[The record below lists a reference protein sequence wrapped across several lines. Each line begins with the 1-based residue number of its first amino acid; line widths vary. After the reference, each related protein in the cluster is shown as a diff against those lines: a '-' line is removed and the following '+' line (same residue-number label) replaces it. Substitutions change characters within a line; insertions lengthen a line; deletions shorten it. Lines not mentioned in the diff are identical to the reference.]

1 MTNKTR
7 FVPAG
12 FKEFKPNIPE
22 YPEGMF
28 QVFLSCDTNTA
39 SDPRPTAIF
48 YTGKQSHHTWYNRF
62 NTVDD
67 MKKKINDTIS
77 RLMAWEDKKAE
88 RKEKR
93 KAPTTYKKGDIFYSS
108 WGYDQT
114 NVNFYQ
120 VIGTKGKQTLELK
133 EIASSVVSSDGGPTT
148 HVTAV
153 PGKFL
158 NDKVLTKRASGKY
171 INITDYATG
180 FPWDGKPKYETAS
193 GWGH

>member
-1 MTNKTR
+1 MTNKAR
-7 FVPAG
+7 FIPAG
-12 FKEFKPNIPE
+12 LTEYKPNIPE

-28 QVFLSCDTNTA
+28 QVFLSCDT
-39 SDPRPTAIF
+39 RTAIF
-48 YTGKQSHHTWYNRF
+48 YTGKQSKYTWYNRF

-77 RLMAWEDKKAE
+77 RLMAWEDRKAE
-88 RKEKR
+88 RKAGR
-93 KAPTTYKKGDIFYSS
+93 KASTSYKVGDIFYSS

-114 NVNFYQ
+114 NVNFYE

-133 EIASSVVSSDGGPTT
+133 EIASELVSGGGGPSTY
-148 HVTAV
+148 VTAV

-158 NDKVLTKRASGKY
+158 SDKILTKRASGKY
-171 INITDYATG
+171 INISDCQTG
-180 FPWDGKPKYETAS
+180 YPWDGKPQYETGC